1 MASSMCG
8 HYPVNRPRMKR
19 EEGSGGAERE
29 IGSSV
34 APSVDREESTS
45 SSSSG
50 AAVVQQKSLTT

>member
-1 MASSMCG
+1 
-8 HYPVNRPRMKR
+8 MKR

-50 AAVVQQKSLTT
+50 AAVVQQKSLTTKKTNLMPLDGF